1 MASTLSPVSS
11 SERYL
16 LGLLGGSFL
25 LARVMAAKAAPAG
38 APADPP

>member
-1 MASTLSPVSS
+1 LLIVA
-11 SERYL
+11 ERYL

-25 LARVMAAKAAPAG
+25 LARVMAARAAPAG